1 MLKQS
6 LMTSD
11 LMSDW
16 GFCQLFVKVLSLHTL
31 NYLIEIIRAEHTAE
45 DNIDVSTYFARQI
58 NPHSLSFC
66 IKLIQLC
73 LLVLAVLFLANNLRL
88 ECLMF
93 K

>member
-45 DNIDVSTYFARQI
+45 DNIDVSTFARQI